1 MNSVL
6 EQYIP
11 LAEMLVQTFGQ
22 DVEVVL
28 YDLTIP
34 EHSVVYVANASV
46 TGRRLGD
53 SFDQLVKQVILSA
66 RLQDNFVANYYF
78 IAANGKLIRSS
89 TLLLRDTNRKLQGA
103 LCINV
108 DTTKITQQ
116 IERLQAMLPGIQHTA
131 LASSAFNT
139 LDDDLESKGTAEGQ
153 TKDSEHIVDVV
164 TAIIDNILKD
174 SLPELLTREERI
186 AKIKFMDAKGIFL
199 MKGSVELVAAKL
211 GVNKVTVYSYLDEA
225 RGKR

>member
-1 MNSVL
+1 MSSIL

-11 LAEMLVQTFGQ
+11 LAEMLVQTFGK

-28 YDLTIP
+28 HNLGTP
-34 EHSVVYVANASV
+34 EHSVVYVANGNV
-46 TGRRLGD
+46 TGRKIGD
-53 SFDQLVKQVILSA
+53 SFDQLIKQVLLSK
-66 RLQDNFVANYYF
+66 RLENDYVANYYF
-78 IAANGKLIRSS
+78 TAANGKLIRSS
-89 TLLLRDTNRKLQGA
+89 TLLIRDKDNKLQGA

-116 IERLQAMLPGIQHTA
+116 IESLQAMLPGLHQKV
-131 LASSAFNT
+131 AFNIIEQQGISEVE
-139 LDDDLESKGTAEGQ
+139 D
-153 TKDSEHIVDVV
+153 TKNDNSEHIVDMV
-164 TAIIDNILKD
+164 TSIIDNILQG
-174 SLPELLTREERI
+174 SVPGLLNREEKI

-199 MKGSVELVAAKL
+199 MKGSIELVAEKL

>member
-1 MNSVL
+1 MRRAL

-28 YDLTIP
+28 HDLSTP
-34 EHSVVYVANASV
+34 EHSVVYVANGQV
-46 TGRRLGD
+46 TGRQVGD

-66 RLQDNFVANYYF
+66 RLQDNYVANYYF
-78 IAANGKLIRSS
+78 TAPNGKLIRSS
-89 TLLLRDTNRKLQGA
+89 SILLRDNKNKLQGA

-108 DTTKITQQ
+108 DTTRVTQQ
-116 IERLQAMLPGIQHTA
+116 IEYLQSLLPNFAQQQGITTA
-131 LASSAFNT
+131 VKTVN
-139 LDDDLESKGTAEGQ
+139 DQESQVNLKQETTGNA
-153 TKDSEHIVDVV
+153 H
-164 TAIIDNILKD
+164 IIDMVTSIIENILQGTIP
-174 SLPELLTREERI
+174 SHLSREEKI

-199 MKGSVELVAAKL
+199 MKGSIELVAEKL

>member
-1 MNSVL
+1 MSSVL

-11 LAEMLVQTFGQ
+11 LAEMLVQTFGK

-28 YDLTIP
+28 HNLATP
-34 EHSVVYVANASV
+34 EHSVVYVANGDV
-46 TGRRLGD
+46 TGRKIGD
-53 SFDQLVKQVILSA
+53 SFDQLIKQVLLSK
-66 RLQDNFVANYYF
+66 RLEHDYVANYYF
-78 IAANGKLIRSS
+78 TAANGKLIRSS
-89 TLLLRDTNRKLQGA
+89 TLLLRDKDNKLQGA

-116 IERLQAMLPGIQHTA
+116 IESLQAMLPGLQQQVAVIPNNAEHQD
-131 LASSAFNT
+131 SSEDAKN
-139 LDDDLESKGTAEGQ
+139 DN
-153 TKDSEHIVDVV
+153 SEHIVDMV
-164 TAIIDNILKD
+164 TSIIDNILQG
-174 SLPELLTREERI
+174 SVPGLLSRDEKI

-199 MKGSVELVAAKL
+199 MKGSIELVAEKL

>member
-1 MNSVL
+1 MRVFL

-28 YDLTIP
+28 HDLTIP
-34 EHSVVYVANASV
+34 ERSVVYVANASV
-46 TGRRLGD
+46 TGRKLGD
-53 SFDQLVKQVILSA
+53 SFDQLVRQVILSA

-78 IAANGKLIRSS
+78 TATNGKFIRSS
-89 TLLLRDTNRKLQGA
+89 TLLLRDTNNKLQGA
-103 LCINV
+103 LCINI
-108 DTTKITQQ
+108 DTTKITEQ
-116 IERLQAMLPGIQHTA
+116 IEWLQAQLPGMQQYTNRVRTDIAQA
-131 LASSAFNT
+131 
-139 LDDDLESKGTAEGQ
+139 DDLKSEDGPEAD
-153 TKDSEHIVDVV
+153 DSQNIVAMV
-164 TAIIDNILKD
+164 TAIIDNILKG
-174 SLPELLTREERI
+174 SLPEMLTREERV

-199 MKGSVELVAAKL
+199 MKGSIELVAEKL

>member
-1 MNSVL
+1 MRVFL

-28 YDLTIP
+28 HDLTIP
-34 EHSVVYVANASV
+34 ERSVVYVANASV
-46 TGRRLGD
+46 TGRKLGD
-53 SFDQLVKQVILSA
+53 SFDQLVRQVILSA

-78 IAANGKLIRSS
+78 TAANGKFIRSS
-89 TLLLRDTNRKLQGA
+89 TLLLRDTNNKLQGA
-103 LCINV
+103 LCINI
-108 DTTKITQQ
+108 DTTKITEQ
-116 IERLQAMLPGIQHTA
+116 IEWLQAQLPGMQQYTNRVRTDIAQA
-131 LASSAFNT
+131 
-139 LDDDLESKGTAEGQ
+139 DDLKSEDGLEAD
-153 TKDSEHIVDVV
+153 DSQNIVAMV
-164 TAIIDNILKD
+164 TAIIDNILKG
-174 SLPELLTREERI
+174 SLPEMLTREERV

-199 MKGSVELVAAKL
+199 MKGSIELVAEKL